1 MWYNYIQSNS
11 DKEQIAKGSAKM
23 SVDKFTKEEL
33 NEMSLIEIAYEL
45 LNGAKTPYSFNEIV
59 KEVSRL
65 VDLSEDQI
73 NDRLAQFYT
82 DINID
87 GRFLS
92 LGDNRWGLR
101 TWYPVDKSEEDVVT
115 VTKPKKKK
123 AKKAAE
129 DDFDDYDDSVEE
141 DYEEFDDDDLD
152 DDVEDEDDLLDDD
165 LTEDDD
171 EEEEEDSFDEDA
183 EDAFEIDEDELD
195 EDLDEEDDE
204 EDEDEFEDEDEEDK

>member
-1 MWYNYIQSNS
+1 
-11 DKEQIAKGSAKM
+11 M
-23 SVDKFTKEEL
+23 SVENFTKEQL
-33 NEMSLIEIAYEL
+33 SEMSLIEIAYEL
-45 LNGAKTPYSFNEIV
+45 LNGAKTPYTFNEIV

-141 DYEEFDDDDLD
+141 DYDEFDDDDLLED
-152 DDVEDEDDLLDDD
+152 DDEDVLEEEDDLLDDD
-165 LTEDDD
+165 LA
-171 EEEEEDSFDEDA
+171 EEEEEDDSLDD
-183 EDAFEIDEDELD
+183 DTYEIDEDELD
-195 EDLDEEDDE
+195 EDLEDEEED